1 MHVSRVNPQA
11 SFPKTFLINKTD
23 AFFIR
28 GVYHHPMEPTAE
40 HVYTPTELN
49 REVKLHLEA
58 GFPRILLEA
67 EISNLARPA
76 SGHLYFTLKDNRAQI
91 RCAMFRSSA
100 GRVNIRVENGLNVLA
115 RGRISLYEPRGDY
128 QFIVD
133 GLQDAGEGA
142 LQREFEALK
151 KKLDAEGLFN
161 PEHKQKLPAYPS
173 RIGLITSPSGAAVR
187 DLLHVLE
194 RRWPVAEIR
203 LYPVPVQGVEAPGEI
218 RRAIAAANNHSWA
231 EVLIIGRG
239 GGSLEDLIAFND
251 EAVARAVFTS
261 QIPIVSAVG
270 HETDFS
276 ICDFTADLRA
286 PTPSAAA
293 ELVTPDQR
301 VLKES
306 FSRSFRQLQRR
317 ILDRVQRDTQSL
329 DHASHRLRQQ
339 HPANRLAEQ
348 SRRLESLGLALRRNM
363 QRLLAD
369 RSQRLEALSREIQ
382 LYQPG
387 RKLEDLRVR
396 ISTTLRTL
404 ERLALTDIRSRQE
417 KLAELARTL
426 NAVSPLETLG
436 RGYAV
441 LTSDVSGDLISSVTQ
456 VAAGDDVSARVKDGT
471 LECAVKSI
479 R

>member
-1 MHVSRVNPQA
+1 M
-11 SFPKTFLINKTD
+11 
-23 AFFIR
+23 
-28 GVYHHPMEPTAE
+28 
-40 HVYTPTELN
+40 
-49 REVKLHLEA
+49 
-58 GFPRILLEA
+58 
-67 EISNLARPA
+67 
-76 SGHLYFTLKDNRAQI
+76 
-91 RCAMFRSSA
+91 
-100 GRVNIRVENGLNVLA
+100 NIRVENGLNVLA

-203 LYPVPVQGVEAPGEI
+203 LYPVPVQGMDAPGEI
-218 RRAIAAANNHSWA
+218 RRAIAAANNHGWA
-231 EVLIIGRG
+231 ETLILGRG

-251 EAVARAVFTS
+251 EAVARAVFNS

-306 FSRSFRQLQRR
+306 FSRNFRQLQRR
-317 ILDRVQRDTQSL
+317 ILDRVQRDTQRL
-329 DHASHRLRQQ
+329 DHAGHRLRQQ

-348 SRRLESLGLALRRNM
+348 SKRLESLGLAFRRNM
-363 QRLLAD
+363 QRFMAD
-369 RSQRLEALSREIQ
+369 RSRRLEALSRQ
-382 LYQPG
+382 MHVYHPG

-396 ISTTLRTL
+396 ISTNLRTF
-404 ERLALTDIRSRQE
+404 ERLALADIRSRQE

-441 LTSDVSGDLISSVTQ
+441 ITSDASGELISSVSQ

-471 LECAVKSI
+471 LACTVKSV

>member
-1 MHVSRVNPQA
+1 
-11 SFPKTFLINKTD
+11 
-23 AFFIR
+23 
-28 GVYHHPMEPTAE
+28 MEPTAE

-49 REVKLHLEA
+49 REAKLHLEA

-100 GRVNIRVENGLNVLA
+100 SRMNIRVENGLNVLA

-203 LYPVPVQGVEAPGEI
+203 LYPVPVQGMDAPGEI
-218 RRAIAAANNHSWA
+218 RRAIAAANNHGWA
-231 EVLIIGRG
+231 ETLILGRG

-251 EAVARAVFTS
+251 EAVARAVFNS
-261 QIPIVSAVG
+261 QTPIVSAVG

-306 FSRSFRQLQRR
+306 FSRNFRQLQRR
-317 ILDRVQRDTQSL
+317 ILDRVQRDTQRL
-329 DHASHRLRQQ
+329 DHAGHRLRQQ

-348 SRRLESLGLALRRNM
+348 SKRLESLGLAFRRNM
-363 QRLLAD
+363 QRFMAD
-369 RSQRLEALSREIQ
+369 RSQRLEALSRQ
-382 LYQPG
+382 MHVYHPG

-396 ISTTLRTL
+396 ISTNLRTL
-404 ERLALTDIRSRQE
+404 ERLALADIRSRQE

-436 RGYAV
+436 RGYAII
-441 LTSDVSGDLISSVTQ
+441 TSDASGELISSVSQ

-471 LECAVKSI
+471 LACTVKSV

>member
-1 MHVSRVNPQA
+1 
-11 SFPKTFLINKTD
+11 
-23 AFFIR
+23 
-28 GVYHHPMEPTAE
+28 MEPTAE

-49 REVKLHLEA
+49 REAKLHLEA

-100 GRVNIRVENGLNVLA
+100 SRMNIRVENGLNVLA

-203 LYPVPVQGVEAPGEI
+203 LYPVPVQGMDAPGEI
-218 RRAIAAANNHSWA
+218 RRAIAAANNHGWA
-231 EVLIIGRG
+231 ETLILGRG

-251 EAVARAVFTS
+251 EAVARAVFNS

-306 FSRSFRQLQRR
+306 FSRNFRQLQRR
-317 ILDRVQRDTQSL
+317 ILDRVQRDTQRL
-329 DHASHRLRQQ
+329 DHAGHRLRQQ

-348 SRRLESLGLALRRNM
+348 SKRLESLGLAFRRNM
-363 QRLLAD
+363 QRFMAD
-369 RSQRLEALSREIQ
+369 RSQRLEALSRQ
-382 LYQPG
+382 MHVYHPG

-404 ERLALTDIRSRQE
+404 ERLALADIRSRQE

-441 LTSDVSGDLISSVTQ
+441 ITSDASGELISSVSQ

-471 LECAVKSI
+471 LACTVKSV